1 MGVNYLTYGGFNT
14 SEHGVYISG
23 KGAFNA
29 PEREIEAVEIPGK
42 SGNLI
47 LDMGRYLNIEVT
59 YPAFAFASD
68 AGGFRNIVSDLRS
81 AMCSKTTYQRLTDT
95 YNPDEFRMALYK
107 GGLEVSPVANNIAG
121 GFDLVFDCMPQ
132 RFLVSGETPQTFGTS
147 GTITNPTRF
156 PSMPLIQI
164 TGKGDLGIG
173 AYSFT
178 IRGVNAQTIYIDCET
193 MEAWEIVGGAKI
205 SRNDYIQYAGNS
217 FPVLDPG
224 NNGVTIGTGITS
236 VVITPRWWTL

>member
-59 YPAFAFASD
+59 YPAFAFAPD
-68 AGGFRNIVSDLRS
+68 AGGFRNIMSDLRS

-107 GGLEVSPVANNIAG
+107 RANALSRTSSSFSSIVS
-121 GFDLVFDCMPQ
+121 
-132 RFLVSGETPQTFGTS
+132 
-147 GTITNPTRF
+147 
-156 PSMPLIQI
+156 
-164 TGKGDLGIG
+164 
-173 AYSFT
+173 
-178 IRGVNAQTIYIDCET
+178 
-193 MEAWEIVGGAKI
+193 
-205 SRNDYIQYAGNS
+205 
-217 FPVLDPG
+217 
-224 NNGVTIGTGITS
+224 
-236 VVITPRWWTL
+236 